1 MRINYTRIS
10 AFIFLL
16 LFLIYSY
23 LANEIRVFAFDE
35 NADFNART
43 FPKLI
48 SYLGIIVSFLTLVLS
63 KNEDEPL
70 KQFEWIKVLVLFL
83 LVFTYGLIIKS
94 VGFFIST
101 NLFLIFS
108 YYYLGVRNYKVILFC
123 SFPVVAALQFMLHGL
138 LDVYIR
144 DPFLKLLGVISWLRE
159 WWLA

>member
-1 MRINYTRIS
+1 MHINYTRIS
-10 AFIFLL
+10 ALIFLL
-16 LFLIYSY
+16 LFIIYSY

-48 SYLGIIVSFLTLVLS
+48 SYLGIIVSFLTLILS
-63 KNEDEPL
+63 KGKDEPL
-70 KQFEWIKVLVLFL
+70 NQFEWIKVLVLFV

-108 YYYLGVRNYKVILFC
+108 YYYLGVRNYKVLVLC
-123 SFPVVAALQFMLHGL
+123 SFPVVAALQFLLHGL

-144 DPFLKLLGVISWLRE
+144 DPFLKLVGVIS
-159 WWLA
+159 

>member
-1 MRINYTRIS
+1 MTINYTRIS

-16 LFLIYSY
+16 IFLIYSY
-23 LANEIRVFAFDE
+23 LAGEIRVFVFDE

-63 KNEDEPL
+63 KNEKENMG
-70 KQFEWIKVLVLFL
+70 QYEWISVIVLFVLVFS
-83 LVFTYGLIIKS
+83 YGVLIKTI
-94 VGFFIST
+94 GFFVST
-101 NLFLIFS
+101 NLFLIIS
-108 YYYLGVRNYKVILFC
+108 YLYLGVRSYKVIVFS

-144 DPFLKLLGVISWLRE
+144 DPFLQFLGVIS
-159 WWLA
+159 

>member
-94 VGFFIST
+94 VCFFIST

-144 DPFLKLLGVISWLRE
+144 DPFLKMLGVIS
-159 WWLA
+159 